1 MDFLGIG
8 PLELLLVLVI
18 ALLVIPPDQLGK
30 VGRSTGRFL
39 NRMFR
44 SDSWRIFRQ
53 ASSELQNLPSRL
65 AREAQLEELHSIE
78 KEMALPDLKT
88 TAFAPWAAHAEQGAA
103 PLTYPTPPPPAAS
116 VPDTGESAAASS
128 SPAAS
133 TTATDDAPSGPPTVE
148 AP

>member
-1 MDFLGIG
+1 MEFLGVG

-18 ALLVIPPDQLGK
+18 ALLVIPPNQLGK
-30 VGRSTGRFL
+30 VGRSIGRFL

-88 TAFAPWAAHAEQGAA
+88 TAFAPWAAHVEQGAA
-103 PLTYPTPPPPAAS
+103 PLTHIPPAPPVAPE
-116 VPDTGESAAASS
+116 PDSGKGEADS

-133 TTATDDAPSGPPTVE
+133 TSASGDAPSGPPAE
-148 AP
+148 ALE

>member
-1 MDFLGIG
+1 MEFLGIG

-18 ALLVIPPDQLGK
+18 ALLVIPPNQLGK
-30 VGRSTGRFL
+30 VGHSIGRFL

-65 AREAQLEELHSIE
+65 AREAQLEELHSLE

-88 TAFAPWAAHAEQGAA
+88 TAYAPWAAHPDQGAA
-103 PLTYPTPPPPAAS
+103 PLTDPTPPPPAS
-116 VPDTGESAAASS
+116 EPDTGDSAAAAP

-133 TTATDDAPSGPPTVE
+133 TTAADDAPSGPPAE
-148 AP
+148 GAP

>member
-1 MDFLGIG
+1 MEFLGIG

-18 ALLVIPPDQLGK
+18 ALLVIPPNQLGK
-30 VGRSTGRFL
+30 VGRSIGRFL

-88 TAFAPWAAHAEQGAA
+88 TAFAPWAAHVDRGAA
-103 PLTYPTPPPPAAS
+103 PLTYPTPAPPAAPQSDSGEGDAGSSPPAAS
-116 VPDTGESAAASS
+116 TGASDPAPS
-128 SPAAS
+128 SPPAQA
-133 TTATDDAPSGPPTVE
+133 GQ
-148 AP
+148 

>member
-1 MDFLGIG
+1 MEFLGIG

-18 ALLVIPPDQLGK
+18 ALLVIPPNQLGK
-30 VGRSTGRFL
+30 VGHSIGRFL

-88 TAFAPWAAHAEQGAA
+88 TAYAPWAAHPDQGAA
-103 PLTYPTPPPPAAS
+103 PLTDPTPPPPAS
-116 VPDTGESAAASS
+116 EPDTGDSAAAAP

-133 TTATDDAPSGPPTVE
+133 TTATDDAPAGPPAE
-148 AP
+148 GAP

>member
-1 MDFLGIG
+1 MEFLGIG
-8 PLELLLVLVI
+8 PLELLLVMVI
-18 ALLVIPPDQLGK
+18 ALLVVPPNQLGK
-30 VGRSTGRFL
+30 VGRSIGRFL

-53 ASSELQNLPSRL
+53 ASSEIQNLPSRL

-88 TAFAPWAAHAEQGAA
+88 SIYAPWTAAHST
-103 PLTYPTPPPPAAS
+103 LTAPPPPAEP
-116 VPDTGESAAASS
+116 VPNIGKGATASS

-133 TTATDDAPSGPPTVE
+133 TTEPGEPPSGPPAVE

>member
-1 MDFLGIG
+1 MEFLGIG

-18 ALLVIPPDQLGK
+18 ALLVIPPNQLGK
-30 VGRSTGRFL
+30 VGHSIGRFL

-88 TAFAPWAAHAEQGAA
+88 TAYAPWAAHPDQGAA
-103 PLTYPTPPPPAAS
+103 PLTDPTPPPPAS
-116 VPDTGESAAASS
+116 EPDTGDSAAAAP

-133 TTATDDAPSGPPTVE
+133 TTAADDAPSGPPAE
-148 AP
+148 GAP

>member
-1 MDFLGIG
+1 MEFLGIG

-18 ALLVIPPDQLGK
+18 ALLVIPPNQLGK

-88 TAFAPWAAHAEQGAA
+88 TAYAPWAAHPDQGAA
-103 PLTYPTPPPPAAS
+103 PLTDPTPPPPAS
-116 VPDTGESAAASS
+116 EPDTGDSAAAAP

-133 TTATDDAPSGPPTVE
+133 TTAADDAPSGPPAE
-148 AP
+148 GAP

>member
-1 MDFLGIG
+1 MEFLGIG

-18 ALLVIPPDQLGK
+18 ALLVIPPNQLGK
-30 VGRSTGRFL
+30 VGRAVGRFL

-88 TAFAPWAAHAEQGAA
+88 TAFAPWAAQADQGAA
-103 PLTYPTPPPPAAS
+103 PLSYPTPPPPAAS
-116 VPDTGESAAASS
+116 VPDTGDSAAASS

-133 TTATDDAPSGPPTVE
+133 TTAPDDAPSGPPAVE

>member
-18 ALLVIPPDQLGK
+18 ALLVVPPNQLGK
-30 VGRSTGRFL
+30 VGRSIGRFL

-53 ASSELQNLPSRL
+53 ASSEIQNLPSRL

-88 TAFAPWAAHAEQGAA
+88 TAYAPWTAAHSTLTA
-103 PLTYPTPPPPAAS
+103 PSPPAKP
-116 VPDTGESAAASS
+116 VPESDKGEAASS
-128 SPAAS
+128 STAAS
-133 TTATDDAPSGPPTVE
+133 TTEPGEPPSGPPAVE

>member
-1 MDFLGIG
+1 MEFLGIG
-8 PLELLLVLVI
+8 PLELLLILVI
-18 ALLVIPPDQLGK
+18 ALLVIPPNQLGK
-30 VGRSTGRFL
+30 VGRSIGRFL

-88 TAFAPWAAHAEQGAA
+88 TAFAPWAAQADKGAA
-103 PLTYPTPPPPAAS
+103 PLSYTPPPPLAPPAEA
-116 VPDTGESAAASS
+116 GESDAASS
-128 SPAAS
+128 SPAAP
-133 TTATDDAPSGPPTVE
+133 TNAADDAPPGPPAVDK
-148 AP
+148 P

>member
-1 MDFLGIG
+1 MEFLGIG

-18 ALLVIPPDQLGK
+18 ALLVIPPNQLGK
-30 VGRSTGRFL
+30 VGRSIGRFL

-65 AREAQLEELHSIE
+65 AREAQLDELHSIE

-88 TAFAPWAAHAEQGAA
+88 TAYAPWAAHADPGAA
-103 PLTYPTPPPPAAS
+103 PLTYPSPPPPPAS
-116 VPDTGESAAASS
+116 EPDTGDSTAAAA

-133 TTATDDAPSGPPTVE
+133 TTATDDAPSGPPAEE